1 MNPNINKEEED
12 DDIYS
17 SAISESNRLLF
28 PPPPIPTVA
37 PLPPPP
43 PFRQQQ
49 QQSHALQPL
58 PPTTTTTA
66 TTTTTTSTAI
76 PPLEE
81 PPKKVLWSR
90 TSSSSS
96 KIPVVTAGRQT
107 QIPILIVA
115 TEAAHRLAWKNQ
127 LRISDLFQGLAKTIS
142 SSSSSS
148 DPTTNTSTTT
158 TTNNNILPFRSV
170 SNHKPLSVSLE
181 ELELQFFED
190 KDDMDRINDEH
201 AAQILQRV
209 AQLQPSDGNLEQE
222 LQILEDKIDH
232 LLSSELHS
240 SEPSHYHS
248 PKNTP
253 TNSTITTSTTISSS
267 LDGMERHEQMIRNQ
281 EQVTKDA
288 YQLTSPL
295 HIPWLTRFRQ
305 ALDETTHHGTH
316 EQFACP
322 AVIVTVATT
331 HEIEDNVVEI
341 LRALQ
346 SPHYLPTPFRNG
358 MYDPNSIR
366 REVLILHDN
375 VEAAARNFIWDE
387 NRLRQE
393 LQRSFPNSTAS
404 AVLRINSLDP
414 ETAAIQAQE
423 ETTDVWNGGGQL
435 GNCLTVADR
444 ARIRKYIAQL
454 ITYAVLPALEKRIA
468 DLNAIVSDRKKG
480 VRNVLKSFW
489 GGGRTSKKEDEETT
503 TTSTSLSIHAYNT
516 TGGGGIDNSRGGNPT
531 EDEVKYRYD
540 TIECQ
545 VRLLADTLFLMKDY
559 EAAYSM
565 YRLVKDDF
573 KQDKSWMHYASNQEM
588 TALSLY
594 MLDPYGRSKEI
605 FSAIENALLSYS
617 RVVEEFSMTPQWGE
631 KPGRVMVAP
640 LATRL
645 ATRLCLVLTATRSIC
660 ANRHLEV
667 ADLLASASSHET
679 ALGAAVLLEQ
689 SAAQYFQAEM
699 YRKYAFHMLMS
710 GHMFRTAEQE
720 AHAFRCFTSALYI
733 YREDKW
739 EELHNHLRSALAAQ
753 LFSMGRMSIALQLY
767 CKLVGSSEG
776 GRVSIKSQQKFVTN
790 LLEICNDHKKAALA
804 AADRMAAPAH
814 LSGSQRDA
822 VRKKR
827 LDRIVQVIRYTK
839 SASRVLELPNVDL
852 PRIDDSTVSV
862 LAEDAAHHRQ
872 DSVAGFGEADI
883 GSEEVWDD
891 LTLKTIAELK
901 ASQTTHRSIVY
912 SKILRK
918 IEDPDI
924 RRMIALIDKEKI
936 YRSMQ
941 ERNKKSSTYIDNARV
956 RAVMEPIAVEF
967 VISNPLGIPVDL
979 CDLQLVATMRADG
992 GNRVCTNEDAI
1003 HIRPLAT
1010 SNEKQI
1016 WTFQSSDVEFEV
1028 PHFCRVSSTSRK
1040 DDYDKESW
1048 KSAEDLGPFFVVT
1061 KSNITLEP
1069 ERSRNI
1075 SASICPLVMG
1085 DLEVI
1090 GVRCRIFD
1098 DVWVFHKF
1106 DIKGP
1111 LLQNTRANRANRVRG
1126 ESFLLKSKVEQGMP
1140 CITVD
1145 LIGTYTAQNDLNRP
1159 SLSGEIRQWTLR
1171 ISNVGTA
1178 AASNMTMKTNL
1189 PWVYV
1194 IEKEDG
1200 NITDDK
1206 QAISNCVGPTGTLM
1220 YIPLYGAGLDKSG
1233 VIRPGES
1240 VDVNIE
1246 IRTQGSHKQDF
1257 YMLFRY
1263 ELFSDRIPNEE
1274 PRFRWLKKMFKVPV
1288 YPSLTLSAT
1297 VTPAFS
1303 TKDHILSVEIVN
1315 GRTDSCN
1322 QLDLRLAALSLAS
1335 HRYRLERLPDLREKA
1350 TNINS
1355 IAWQERITM
1364 HFRLVCNE
1372 KWNNIPALL
1381 SHRVLMEAQE
1391 VLANI
1396 GSPGLLRFLCLERA
1410 HSVFE
1415 ESLLQHQ
1422 MALARAGAHGE
1433 EDNHPQSIASIR
1445 RANTSDLSIPGNE
1458 STDNATGSKEHSVS
1472 IARLS
1477 PPNSA
1482 LENVHLICSW
1492 SGPKESFCGIHYI
1505 HGLTVRP
1512 QSVNIGCPIL
1522 VQASHPSLVSS
1533 DFESG
1538 PAKVPFKVTFRNRLI
1553 DSAVHFE
1560 VAVKDEEYNFDFTG
1574 PVCYHASLGSGE
1586 DMSIPMEAQLPSPGV
1601 YNLQRLRIKVKN
1613 GSVSDHVFPS
1623 QWLVTAQNAREIVTG

>member
-1 MNPNINKEEED
+1 LASAPPSANWDWNPNNKEKQAED
-12 DDIYS
+12 DPYS
-17 SAISESNRLLF
+17 SAILESNRLLLS
-28 PPPPIPTVA
+28 PPPIPTVA

-43 PFRQQQ
+43 SRQPP
-49 QQSHALQPL
+49 SSPL
-58 PPTTTTTA
+58 PPPTPTA
-66 TTTTTTSTAI
+66 TTTTSI
-76 PPLEE
+76 PPLNE
-81 PPKKVLWSR
+81 PPKKVVWSR
-90 TSSSSS
+90 TSSSS
-96 KIPVVTAGRQT
+96 KVPVVTAGRQT

-115 TEAAHRLAWKNQ
+115 TEAAHCLAWKNQ

-148 DPTTNTSTTT
+148 DPTSSNTTT
-158 TTNNNILPFRSV
+158 TSNLLPFRSV

-181 ELELQFFED
+181 DLELQFLED
-190 KDDMDRINDEH
+190 KDDMDRISDAD

-209 AQLQPSDGNLEQE
+209 AQLQTSDGNLEQE

-232 LLSSELHS
+232 LLSSEQHHPEHRTKDS
-240 SEPSHYHS
+240 STSS
-248 PKNTP
+248 
-253 TNSTITTSTTISSS
+253 STSTTSSS
-267 LDGMERHEQMIRNQ
+267 WDGMERHEQMIRNQ

-295 HIPWLTRFRQ
+295 HIPWLTRYRQ

-322 AVIVTVATT
+322 AVIVTIATT
-331 HEIEDNVVEI
+331 LEMEDNVIEI

-375 VEAAARNFIWDE
+375 VEAAARNLIWDE

-393 LQRSFPNSTAS
+393 LQRAFPNSTAS

-489 GGGRTSKKEDEETT
+489 GGGRASKKDDEEA
-503 TTSTSLSIHAYNT
+503 TTSSASSSIHANA
-516 TGGGGIDNSRGGNPT
+516 TGGGGLDTSRSCNTT

-588 TALSLY
+588 IALSLY
-594 MLDPYGRSKEI
+594 ILDPYGRAKEI

-617 RVVEEFSMTPQWGE
+617 RVVEEASMTPQWGE

-822 VRKKR
+822 VRKQR

-852 PRIDDSTVSV
+852 PRVDDSTVTV
-862 LAEDAAHHRQ
+862 LAEEAAHHRQ
-872 DSVAGFGEADI
+872 DSVAGFGTADV

-891 LTLKTIAELK
+891 LILKTIAELK
-901 ASQTTHRSIVY
+901 ASKTSHRSIVY

-924 RRMIALIDKEKI
+924 RRVIALMDKEKI
-936 YRSMQ
+936 YRNMQ
-941 ERNKKSSTYIDNARV
+941 ERNKKSSSFVDNARV

-967 VISNPLGIPVDL
+967 TISNPLGIPVDL
-979 CDLQLVATMRADG
+979 CDLQLVAIMTADG
-992 GNRVCTNEDAI
+992 GNRICTNEDAI

-1010 SNEKQI
+1010 SNEKQT

-1040 DDYDKESW
+1040 DDHDLESW

-1075 SASICPLVMG
+1075 SARICPLVMG

-1126 ESFLLKSKVEQGMP
+1126 ESFLLKSKVDEGMP

-1145 LIGTYTAQNDLNRP
+1145 LIGTSTAQNNLNQR
-1159 SLSGEIRQWTLR
+1159 SLSGEIRPWTLR

-1178 AASNMTMKTNL
+1178 AASNLTLKTNL

-1194 IEKEDG
+1194 IKNEDG
-1200 NITDDK
+1200 NFFDNK
-1206 QAISNCVGPTGTLM
+1206 QAVSNCVGPTGTLM
-1220 YIPLYGAGLDKSG
+1220 YIPLKGPGLAKSG
-1233 VIRPGES
+1233 VINPGES

-1246 IRTQGSHKQDF
+1246 IRTQGNQKQDF

-1263 ELFSDRIPNEE
+1263 ELFNDKFPNEE
-1274 PRFRWLKKMFKVPV
+1274 PRFRWLKKMFNVPV
-1288 YPSLTLSAT
+1288 YPSLYLNAT

-1303 TKDHILSVEIVN
+1303 TRDHILSVEIMN
-1315 GRTDSCN
+1315 ECTDSCDELN
-1322 QLDLRLAALSLAS
+1322 LRCLALSLAS
-1335 HRYRLERLPDLREKA
+1335 HRYRLEPLPDLREKA
-1350 TNINS
+1350 TKMNS
-1355 IAWQERITM
+1355 LAWQERITM
-1364 HFRLVCNE
+1364 HFRLVFNE
-1372 KWNNIPALL
+1372 ERNNTPSLL
-1381 SHRVLMEAQE
+1381 SQCALSDATEDVS
-1391 VLANI
+1391 NI
-1396 GSPGLLRFLCLERA
+1396 FSPELLRFLCLERA

-1415 ESLLQHQ
+1415 ESLQQHQ
-1422 MALARAGAHGE
+1422 MALARAGARGE

-1445 RANTSDLSIPGNE
+1445 RANTSDLSMPGTE
-1458 STDNATGSKEHSVS
+1458 STDNATGSNEHSVS
-1472 IARLS
+1472 IERLC
-1477 PPNSA
+1477 PPNSV
-1482 LENVHLICSW
+1482 LEKVHLICSW
-1492 SGPKESFCGIHYI
+1492 SGQKESFCGIHHI

-1512 QSVNIGCPIL
+1512 QSGNIGCPIL
-1522 VQASHPSLVSS
+1522 VQASHPSLVAS
-1533 DFESG
+1533 DFKLG
-1538 PAKVPFKVTFRNRLI
+1538 PAIVPFKVTLRNRLA
-1553 DSAVHFE
+1553 DSDIHFE

-1574 PVCYHASLGSGE
+1574 PVCYQASLASGE
-1586 DMSIPMEAQLPSPGV
+1586 EMSIPMEAQLPSPGV
-1601 YNLQRLRIKVKN
+1601 YNLQQLRIKVKH

-1623 QWLVTAQNAREIVTG
+1623 QWLVTAQNTARNF